1 MIERKAVPDA
11 TPRARDADQAAR
23 QLPRGLS
30 AHILPTSA
38 TMIGVCM
45 TILSIGHLG
54 GGSEWHMLIDKL
66 LAGDALVFLASALL
80 SFISMRS
87 SRFGTPYETRAEIV
101 FIAGLGVLALG
112 AVALAFAIK

>member
-1 MIERKAVPDA
+1 MTASAKS
-11 TPRARDADQAAR
+11 
-23 QLPRGLS
+23 LS

-45 TILSIGHLG
+45 TVMSIGHLG
-54 GGSEWHMLIDKL
+54 PRDDMRLVIDRL

-87 SRFGTPYETRAEIV
+87 SRSGARLEAWGEMV
-101 FIAGLGVLALG
+101 FIAGLALLALG
-112 AVALAFAIK
+112 AVTLAFALR